1 MANIAAW
8 LIGILVRAI
17 GPALGRWVVSLG
29 IGLVTYGGV
38 LTLFNS
44 IKAQAFSF
52 LDQAHSSVIGQYMGV
67 FRIGQIFSILFS
79 AVLVRMTI
87 KGLSGGAIKKW
98 VTK

>member
-1 MANIAAW
+1 MQIAAW
-8 LIGILVRAI
+8 LVGILVSAI

-38 LTLFNS
+38 LTLFNW
-44 IKAQAFSF
+44 IKSQAFSY
-52 LDQAHSSVIGQYMGV
+52 LDAAHGSIIGQYMGV

-79 AVLVRMTI
+79 ALLVRMTI
-87 KGLSGGAIKKW
+87 NGLSGGAIKKW